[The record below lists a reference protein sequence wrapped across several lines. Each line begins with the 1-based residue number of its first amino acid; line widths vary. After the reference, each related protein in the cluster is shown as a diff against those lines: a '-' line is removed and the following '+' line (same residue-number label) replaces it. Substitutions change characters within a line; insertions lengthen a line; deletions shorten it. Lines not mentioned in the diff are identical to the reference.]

1 MELFSEL
8 KNDSMQQLIT
18 AINKNIT
25 DKKTITTQDFN
36 DFYLFSAADSLLDS
50 LLIKNADRTYTPILN
65 TSVPVMLTKLEQ
77 QWLNDLLN
85 DNLSSLF
92 LTEEL
97 RKKLQSEHNQVPF
110 SWIKQYWH
118 NNQSN
123 DNSSLEAAQFKQ
135 IFQNCLSALQQ
146 KKYVYYESYDD
157 YGRKYQGEA
166 APFKIEYDMCSNIF
180 NFIMWNP
187 DKCWTFKSNIA
198 AITKLQILGQTVP
211 NEVHMQA
218 QAYVEAMQTNTPPI
232 ILQLK
237 TNKNNALE
245 RCILLFST
253 YEKNIHI
260 LDEQTI
266 QLEIMHRDH
275 FDKKEILQYILSLG
289 SAVTVISPQT
299 LKQEIITC
307 VQEAYTRK
315 KD

>member
-8 KNDSMQQLIT
+8 KNDCMQQLIT
-18 AINKNIT
+18 VINKNIT
-25 DKKTITTQDFN
+25 DQKTITTQDFS
-36 DFYLFSAADSLLDS
+36 DFHLFSAADSLLES
-50 LLIKNADRTYTPILN
+50 LLFKNNDRTYTPIVS
-65 TSVPVMLTKLEQ
+65 TSVPVILTKLEQ

-97 RKKLQSEHNQVPF
+97 RKKIQSKNNLKTS
-110 SWIKQYWH
+110 SWIKQSWH
-118 NNQSN
+118 NNQPNYNFSR
-123 DNSSLEAAQFKQ
+123 ETAEFKQ
-135 IFQNCLSALQQ
+135 IFQNCLTALQQ

-157 YGRKYQGEA
+157 YGLKYQGEA

-198 AITKLQILGQTVP
+198 TITKLQVLSQTMPDKVY
-211 NEVHMQA
+211 MQA
-218 QAYVEAMQTNTPPI
+218 QAYVEAMQINTPPI
-232 ILQLK
+232 VLQLK

-307 VQEAYTRK
+307 IQEAYTRQ